1 MDSRHEATS
10 MSKVASDFVIPM
22 TESDW
27 PATEAERVA
36 LLEIE
41 AFATETQ
48 YDALG
53 RVAMRETAD
62 NPGGTGSTIR
72 PRYLAACV
80 GTFIHK
86 TAP

>member
-1 MDSRHEATS
+1 